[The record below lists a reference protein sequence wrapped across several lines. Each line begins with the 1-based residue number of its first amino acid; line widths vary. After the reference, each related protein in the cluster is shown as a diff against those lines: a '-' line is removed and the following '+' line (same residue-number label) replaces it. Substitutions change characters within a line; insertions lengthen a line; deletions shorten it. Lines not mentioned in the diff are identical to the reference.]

1 MKVAEPG
8 RSRVDTRSDLDARG
22 TSRQQCKAKAFRG
35 RPAVFATNAGSN
47 KKAIYAITNDDRIL
61 MVIAVSNNRA
71 DFGLLVNGQPAIQIK
86 RANTELLVQNGD
98 TTVLGGVFATDESWS
113 QTRVPGFWRIPLIG
127 YLFRNSAQVINRNEL
142 LVFITPHIVTRA
154 LAQD

>member
-1 MKVAEPG
+1 M
-8 RSRVDTRSDLDARG
+8 
-22 TSRQQCKAKAFRG
+22 
-35 RPAVFATNAGSN
+35 
-47 KKAIYAITNDDRIL
+47 
-61 MVIAVSNNRA
+61 
-71 DFGLLVNGQPAIQIK
+71 
-86 RANTELLVQNGD
+86 
-98 TTVLGGVFATDESWS
+98 LGGVFATDESWS